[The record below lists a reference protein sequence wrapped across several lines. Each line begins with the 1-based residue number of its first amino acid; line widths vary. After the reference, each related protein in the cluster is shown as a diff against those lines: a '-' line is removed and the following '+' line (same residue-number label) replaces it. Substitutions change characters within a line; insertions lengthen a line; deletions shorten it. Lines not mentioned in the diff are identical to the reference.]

1 MIPRF
6 ELLSKKRLF
15 GKSVVMSYSH
25 NRTHELWRSF
35 MVNRKMI
42 SKSIDSNLF
51 SIQFYPPIFDWSK
64 FSPSTIF
71 EKWAACEVDD
81 SAIVPEGFN
90 EVVLQEG
97 LYAVFSYKGSSNRG
111 EEVFKSIFCDW
122 LPSSEYSIDDR
133 PHFEILG
140 EKYIQGS
147 DDSEEEIWIP
157 VKLKS

>member
-6 ELLSKKRLF
+6 ELLSEKRLF
-15 GKSVVMSYSH
+15 GKSVVMSYSQ
-25 NRTHELWRSF
+25 NRTQELWRSF
-35 MVNRKMI
+35 MMNRKMI
-42 SKSIDSNLF
+42 SNSVGADLF
-51 SIQFYPPIFDWSK
+51 SIQFYPPIFDWSQ
-64 FSPSTIF
+64 FSPSITF
-71 EKWAACEVDD
+71 EKWAACEVDA
-81 SAIVPEGFN
+81 SAVLPVGFK
-90 EVVLQEG
+90 EVVLPVG

-140 EKYIQGS
+140 EKYMQGS